1 MATTTKPVRVRFA
14 PSPTGYLHIGGAR
27 TALFNWLFAK
37 RHNGT
42 FILRIDDTDEQR
54 STESSMKQIYESLN
68 WLGFNWDEG
77 EKVGGPYGPYIQSE
91 RRSIYQEYIGKL
103 IESGHAYYCY
113 CSSDE
118 LAQMR
123 QLAKDEGR
131 PAHYNRKCLHLTKKS
146 QKLMVE
152 QGRKPVIR
160 FKVPDQTVSFDDLIL
175 GCISTESDTL
185 QDEVIVKSNGSP
197 LYNLTSI
204 IDDHE
209 MKISHVIRG
218 ADHLSNTPKQVLLA
232 QALELDMPQFAHLP
246 MVLGSSKGEKLSKRH
261 GATSIEQYR
270 NEGYLPQAMI
280 NFLVR
285 LGWSLD
291 DTTEIFSVSE
301 LTQNFDIGRV
311 GKSGSVFDIKKLRW
325 LNGHY
330 INQLNLPERTSAVIP
345 FLQPLWSTDSTG
357 LEVNRLEA
365 IVSVIDDRL
374 ITLADIKEHAY
385 HFFKDDFAYDPKG
398 IKKWLS
404 KDGSISLLQ
413 MLHDAMEKINT
424 FDEKSVE
431 TAIWSIVDSL
441 GIKKVEGLQPI
452 RIAISGM
459 TSGPSLFEMV
469 ILVGQVETLTEPKK
483 AYGRP
488 PKQELI

>member
-431 TAIWSIVDSL
+431 TAIWTIVDSL

-469 ILVGQVETLTEPKK
+469 ILVGQAETLKRIKRLMTYLSKGEN
-483 AYGRP
+483 
-488 PKQELI
+488 

>member
-1 MATTTKPVRVRFA
+1 MATTTQPVRVRFA

-113 CSSDE
+113 CNSDE

-123 QLAKDEGR
+123 QLAKDEDR
-131 PAHYNRKCLHLTKKS
+131 PVYYNRKCLHLTKKS

-175 GCISTESDTL
+175 GRISTESDTL

-209 MKISHVIRG
+209 MKISHIIRG

-345 FLQPLWSTDSTG
+345 FLQPLCSTDSTE

-469 ILVGQVETLTEPKK
+469 ILVGQSETLKRIK
-483 AYGRP
+483 R
-488 PKQELI
+488 LITYLSKGEN

>member
-232 QALELDMPQFAHLP
+232 QALGLDMPQFAHLP

-413 MLHDAMEKINT
+413 MLHDSMEKINT

-469 ILVGQVETLTEPKK
+469 ILVGQAETLKRIKRLMTYLSKGEN
-483 AYGRP
+483 
-488 PKQELI
+488 

>member
-91 RRSIYQEYIGKL
+91 RHSIYQEYIGKL

-345 FLQPLWSTDSTG
+345 FLQPLYSTDSTG

-469 ILVGQVETLTEPKK
+469 ILVGQTETLKRIKRLMTYLSKGEN
-483 AYGRP
+483 
-488 PKQELI
+488 

>member
-42 FILRIDDTDEQR
+42 FILRIDDTDQQR

-232 QALELDMPQFAHLP
+232 QALGLDIPQFAHLP

-325 LNGHY
+325 LNGYY

-431 TAIWSIVDSL
+431 TAIWTIVDSL

-469 ILVGQVETLTEPKK
+469 ILVGQAETLKRIKRLMTYLSKGEN
-483 AYGRP
+483 
-488 PKQELI
+488 

>member
-175 GCISTESDTL
+175 GRISTESDTL

-345 FLQPLWSTDSTG
+345 FLQPLYSTDSTG

-469 ILVGQVETLTEPKK
+469 ILVGQVETLKRIKRLMTYLSKGEN
-483 AYGRP
+483 
-488 PKQELI
+488 

>member
-1 MATTTKPVRVRFA
+1 MATTTQPVRVRFA

-91 RRSIYQEYIGKL
+91 RRPIYQEHIGKL

-113 CSSDE
+113 CNSDE

-123 QLAKDEGR
+123 QLAKDENR
-131 PAHYNRKCLHLTKKS
+131 PVHYNRKCLHLTKKS

-175 GCISTESDTL
+175 GRISTESDTL

-469 ILVGQVETLTEPKK
+469 ILVGQSETLKRIK
-483 AYGRP
+483 R
-488 PKQELI
+488 LITYLSKGEN

>member
-1 MATTTKPVRVRFA
+1 MATTNQPARVRFA

-91 RRSIYQEYIGKL
+91 RRSIYQEYIEKL

-113 CSSDE
+113 CNSDE

-123 QLAKDEGR
+123 QLAKDEDR
-131 PAHYNRKCLHLTKKS
+131 PVYYNRKCLHLTKKS

-175 GCISTESDTL
+175 GRISTESDTL

-345 FLQPLWSTDSTG
+345 FLQPLWSTDSTE

-469 ILVGQVETLTEPKK
+469 ILVGQSETLKRIK
-483 AYGRP
+483 R
-488 PKQELI
+488 LITYLSKGEN

>member
-345 FLQPLWSTDSTG
+345 FLQPLYSTDSTG

-469 ILVGQVETLTEPKK
+469 LLVGQAETLKRIKRLMTYLSKGEN
-483 AYGRP
+483 
-488 PKQELI
+488 

>member
-232 QALELDMPQFAHLP
+232 QALGLDMPQFAHLP

-345 FLQPLWSTDSTG
+345 FLQPLYSTDSTG

-469 ILVGQVETLTEPKK
+469 ILVGQAETLKRIKRLMTYLSKGEN
-483 AYGRP
+483 
-488 PKQELI
+488 

>member
-91 RRSIYQEYIGKL
+91 RHSIYQEYIGKL

-232 QALELDMPQFAHLP
+232 QALGLDMPQFAHLP

-413 MLHDAMEKINT
+413 MLHDSMEKINT

-469 ILVGQVETLTEPKK
+469 LLVGQAETLKRIKRLMTYLSQGEN
-483 AYGRP
+483 
-488 PKQELI
+488 

>member
-1 MATTTKPVRVRFA
+1 MATTTQPVRVRFA

-91 RRSIYQEYIGKL
+91 RRSIYQEYIEKL

-113 CSSDE
+113 CNSDE

-123 QLAKDEGR
+123 QLAKDENR
-131 PAHYNRKCLHLTKKS
+131 PVHYNRKCLHLTKKS

-175 GCISTESDTL
+175 GRISTESDTL

-345 FLQPLWSTDSTG
+345 FLQPLCSTDSTE

-469 ILVGQVETLTEPKK
+469 ILVGQSETLKRIK
-483 AYGRP
+483 R
-488 PKQELI
+488 LITYLSKGEN

>member
-469 ILVGQVETLTEPKK
+469 LLVGQAETLKRIKRLMTYLSKGEN
-483 AYGRP
+483 
-488 PKQELI
+488 

>member
-91 RRSIYQEYIGKL
+91 RRSIYQEYIEKL

-113 CSSDE
+113 CNSDE

-123 QLAKDEGR
+123 QLAKDENR
-131 PAHYNRKCLHLTKKS
+131 PFHYNRKCLHLTKKS

-175 GCISTESDTL
+175 GRISTESDTL

-204 IDDHE
+204 VDDHE
-209 MKISHVIRG
+209 MKISHIIRG

-345 FLQPLWSTDSTG
+345 FLQPLCSIDSTE

-452 RIAISGM
+452 RMAISGM

-469 ILVGQVETLTEPKK
+469 ILVGQSETLKRIK
-483 AYGRP
+483 R
-488 PKQELI
+488 LITYLSKGEN

>member
-232 QALELDMPQFAHLP
+232 QALGLDMPQFAHLP

-469 ILVGQVETLTEPKK
+469 ILVGQAETLKRIKRLMTYLSKGEN
-483 AYGRP
+483 
-488 PKQELI
+488 

>member
-1 MATTTKPVRVRFA
+1 MATTTQPVRVRFA

-91 RRSIYQEYIGKL
+91 RRSIYQEYIEKL

-113 CSSDE
+113 CNSDE

-123 QLAKDEGR
+123 QLAKDENR
-131 PAHYNRKCLHLTKKS
+131 PFHYNRKCLHLTKKS

-175 GCISTESDTL
+175 GRISTESDTL

-204 IDDHE
+204 VDDHE
-209 MKISHVIRG
+209 MKISHIIRG

-345 FLQPLWSTDSTG
+345 FLQPLCSIDSTE

-452 RIAISGM
+452 RMAISGM

-469 ILVGQVETLTEPKK
+469 ILVGQSETLKRIK
-483 AYGRP
+483 R
-488 PKQELI
+488 LITYLSKGEN

>member
-1 MATTTKPVRVRFA
+1 MATTTQPVRVRFA

-113 CSSDE
+113 CNSDE

-123 QLAKDEGR
+123 QLAKDENR
-131 PAHYNRKCLHLTKKS
+131 PVHYNRKCLHITKKS

-175 GCISTESDTL
+175 GRISTESDTL

-209 MKISHVIRG
+209 MKISHIIRG

-345 FLQPLWSTDSTG
+345 FLQPLCSTDSTE

-365 IVSVIDDRL
+365 IISVIDDRL

-469 ILVGQVETLTEPKK
+469 ILVGQSETLKRIK
-483 AYGRP
+483 R
-488 PKQELI
+488 LITYLSKGEN

>member
-91 RRSIYQEYIGKL
+91 RHSIYQEYIGKL

-232 QALELDMPQFAHLP
+232 QALGLDMPQFAHLP

-431 TAIWSIVDSL
+431 TAIWTIVDSL

-469 ILVGQVETLTEPKK
+469 ILVGQAETLKRIKRLMTYLSKGEN
-483 AYGRP
+483 
-488 PKQELI
+488 

>member
-118 LAQMR
+118 LAKMR

-232 QALELDMPQFAHLP
+232 QALGLDIPQFAHLP

-431 TAIWSIVDSL
+431 TAIWTIVDSL

-469 ILVGQVETLTEPKK
+469 ILVGQAETLKRIKRLMTYLSKGEN
-483 AYGRP
+483 
-488 PKQELI
+488 

>member
-1 MATTTKPVRVRFA
+1 MATTTQPVRVRFA

-345 FLQPLWSTDSTG
+345 FLQPLYSTDSTG

-431 TAIWSIVDSL
+431 TAIWTIVDSL

-469 ILVGQVETLTEPKK
+469 ILVGQSETLKRIK
-483 AYGRP
+483 R
-488 PKQELI
+488 LITYLSKGEN

>member
-175 GCISTESDTL
+175 GCISTESNTL

-413 MLHDAMEKINT
+413 MLHDSMEKINT

-469 ILVGQVETLTEPKK
+469 ILVGQAETLKRIKRLMTYLSKGEN
-483 AYGRP
+483 
-488 PKQELI
+488 

>member
-232 QALELDMPQFAHLP
+232 QALGLDMPQFAHLP

-325 LNGHY
+325 LNGYY

-413 MLHDAMEKINT
+413 MLHDSMEKINT
-424 FDEKSVE
+424 FDEKSVK

-452 RIAISGM
+452 RIAISGV

-469 ILVGQVETLTEPKK
+469 LLVGQAETLKRIKRLMTYLSKGEN
-483 AYGRP
+483 
-488 PKQELI
+488 

>member
-175 GCISTESDTL
+175 GCISTESNTL

-232 QALELDMPQFAHLP
+232 QALGLDMPQFAHLP

-345 FLQPLWSTDSTG
+345 FLQPLYSTDSTG

-469 ILVGQVETLTEPKK
+469 ILVGQAETLKRIKRLMTYLSKGEN
-483 AYGRP
+483 
-488 PKQELI
+488 

>member
-232 QALELDMPQFAHLP
+232 QALGLDIPQFAHLP

-469 ILVGQVETLTEPKK
+469 ILVGQAETLKRIKRLMTYLSKGEN
-483 AYGRP
+483 
-488 PKQELI
+488 

>member
-42 FILRIDDTDEQR
+42 FILRIDDTDEHR

-77 EKVGGPYGPYIQSE
+77 EKVGGPYGPYTQSE
-91 RRSIYQEYIGKL
+91 RHSIYQEYIGKL
-103 IESGHAYYCY
+103 IEGGNAYYCY
-113 CSSDE
+113 CSPDE

-123 QLAKDEGR
+123 QLAKDEDR

-160 FKVPDQTVSFDDLIL
+160 FKVPDQTVALDDLIL
-175 GCISTESDTL
+175 GRIATKSDTL

-232 QALELDMPQFAHLP
+232 QALELDMPHFAHLP

-301 LTQNFDIGRV
+301 LTQFFDIGRV

-330 INQLNLPERTSAVIP
+330 INQLNLSERTSAVIP
-345 FLQPLWSTDSTG
+345 FLQPLCSTDSTE
-357 LEVNRLEA
+357 LEINRLEA

-374 ITLADIKEHAY
+374 VTLAEIKEHAY

-398 IKKWLS
+398 LKKWLS

-413 MLHDAMEKINT
+413 MLHDAMEEINT

-431 TAIWSIVDSL
+431 TAVWSIVDSL

-459 TSGPSLFEMV
+459 TSGPNLFEMV
-469 ILVGQVETLTEPKK
+469 ILVGQAETLK
-483 AYGRP
+483 RINR
-488 PKQELI
+488 LITYLSKGGN

>member
-1 MATTTKPVRVRFA
+1 MATTTQPVRVRFA

-91 RRSIYQEYIGKL
+91 RRSIYQEYIEKL

-113 CSSDE
+113 CNSDE

-123 QLAKDEGR
+123 QLAKDENR
-131 PAHYNRKCLHLTKKS
+131 PVHYNRKCLHLTKKS

-175 GCISTESDTL
+175 GCISTESNTL

-204 IDDHE
+204 VDDHE
-209 MKISHVIRG
+209 MKISHIIRG

-325 LNGHY
+325 LNGYY

-345 FLQPLWSTDSTG
+345 FLQPLCSTDSTG

-469 ILVGQVETLTEPKK
+469 LLVGQAETLKRIKRLMTYLSKGEN
-483 AYGRP
+483 
-488 PKQELI
+488 

>member
-232 QALELDMPQFAHLP
+232 QALGLDMPQFAHLP

-469 ILVGQVETLTEPKK
+469 LLVGQAETLKRIKRLMTYLSKGEN
-483 AYGRP
+483 
-488 PKQELI
+488 

>member
-1 MATTTKPVRVRFA
+1 MATTTQPVRVRFA

-91 RRSIYQEYIGKL
+91 RRSIYQEYIEKL

-113 CSSDE
+113 CNSDE

-123 QLAKDEGR
+123 QLAKDENR
-131 PAHYNRKCLHLTKKS
+131 PVHYNRKCLHLTKKS

-175 GCISTESDTL
+175 GRISTESDTL

-204 IDDHE
+204 VDDHE
-209 MKISHVIRG
+209 MKISHIIRG

-345 FLQPLWSTDSTG
+345 FLQPLCSIDSTE

-452 RIAISGM
+452 RMAISGM

-469 ILVGQVETLTEPKK
+469 ILVGQSETLKRIK
-483 AYGRP
+483 R
-488 PKQELI
+488 LITYLSKGEN

>member
-1 MATTTKPVRVRFA
+1 MATTTQPVRVRFA

-91 RRSIYQEYIGKL
+91 RRSIYQEYIEKL

-113 CSSDE
+113 CNSDE

-123 QLAKDEGR
+123 QLAKDENR
-131 PAHYNRKCLHLTKKS
+131 PVHYNRKCLHLTKKS

-175 GCISTESDTL
+175 GRISTESDTL

-345 FLQPLWSTDSTG
+345 FLQPLCSTDSTE

-365 IVSVIDDRL
+365 IISVIDDRL

-469 ILVGQVETLTEPKK
+469 ILVGQSETLKRIK
-483 AYGRP
+483 R
-488 PKQELI
+488 LITYLSKGEN

>member
-37 RHNGT
+37 RHSGT

-232 QALELDMPQFAHLP
+232 QALGLDMPQFAHLP

-431 TAIWSIVDSL
+431 TAIWTIVDSL

-469 ILVGQVETLTEPKK
+469 ILVGQAETLKRIKRLMTYLSKGEN
-483 AYGRP
+483 
-488 PKQELI
+488 

>member
-1 MATTTKPVRVRFA
+1 MATTTQPVRVRFA

-91 RRSIYQEYIGKL
+91 RRSIYQEYIEKL

-113 CSSDE
+113 CNSDE

-123 QLAKDEGR
+123 QLAKDENR
-131 PAHYNRKCLHLTKKS
+131 PFHYNRKCLHLTKKS

-175 GCISTESDTL
+175 GRISTESDTL

-345 FLQPLWSTDSTG
+345 FLQPLCSIDSTE

-413 MLHDAMEKINT
+413 MLHDSMEKINT

-452 RIAISGM
+452 RMAISGM

-469 ILVGQVETLTEPKK
+469 ILVGQSETLKRIK
-483 AYGRP
+483 R
-488 PKQELI
+488 LITYLSKGEN

>member
-175 GCISTESDTL
+175 GCISTESNTL

-232 QALELDMPQFAHLP
+232 QALGLDMPQFAHLP

-413 MLHDAMEKINT
+413 MLHDSMEKINT

-469 ILVGQVETLTEPKK
+469 ILVGQAETLKRIKRLMTYLSKGEN
-483 AYGRP
+483 
-488 PKQELI
+488 

>member
-1 MATTTKPVRVRFA
+1 MATTTQPVRVRFA

-113 CSSDE
+113 CNSDE

-123 QLAKDEGR
+123 QLAKDEDR
-131 PAHYNRKCLHLTKKS
+131 PVYYNRKCLHLTKKS

-175 GCISTESDTL
+175 GRIFTESDTL

-209 MKISHVIRG
+209 MKISHIIRG

-345 FLQPLWSTDSTG
+345 FLQPLCSTDSTE

-365 IVSVIDDRL
+365 IISVIDDRL

-469 ILVGQVETLTEPKK
+469 ILVGQSETLKRIK
-483 AYGRP
+483 R
-488 PKQELI
+488 LITYLSKGEN

>member
-1 MATTTKPVRVRFA
+1 MATTTQPVRVRFA

-37 RHNGT
+37 RHNGI

-91 RRSIYQEYIGKL
+91 RRSIYQEYIEKL
-103 IESGHAYYCY
+103 IESDHAYYCY
-113 CSSDE
+113 CNSDE

-123 QLAKDEGR
+123 QLAKDEDR
-131 PAHYNRKCLHLTKKS
+131 PVYYNRKCLHLTKKS

-175 GCISTESDTL
+175 GRISTESDTL

-345 FLQPLWSTDSTG
+345 FLQPLCSTDSTE

-469 ILVGQVETLTEPKK
+469 ILVGQSETLKRIK
-483 AYGRP
+483 R
-488 PKQELI
+488 LITYLSKGEN